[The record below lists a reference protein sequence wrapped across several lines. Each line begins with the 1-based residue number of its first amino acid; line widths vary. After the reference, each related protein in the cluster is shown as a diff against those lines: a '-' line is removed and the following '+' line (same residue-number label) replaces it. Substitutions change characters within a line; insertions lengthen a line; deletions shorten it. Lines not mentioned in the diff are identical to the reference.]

1 MRDDS
6 ATPGVAP
13 DARTY
18 HEVVAALARAH
29 EWRLAE
35 RTFAEMRA
43 AFPNHDPSVLVYTS
57 LISAYGKGGQWEKA
71 NVAFETLRAA
81 GTQVDTGVYNALLS
95 AAVSAAR
102 YREAARVFERMP
114 AEGVRRNVT
123 TYNAVLTSLGRQRR
137 LRDMESLRRE
147 MRAMNIEA
155 NETTFSVLITAHG
168 NAGDCHRACALLDE
182 ACDTPW
188 VYKSAVVF
196 NSALGACVKAG
207 EQALGKRVLRL
218 MRSEGIHPTLVTYNT
233 MLMGASAERDWEEV
247 ATVFRELLRS
257 GQVPDAITLDCL
269 CGIEKLQAAADA
281 RADADAAA
289 RRAVGDSDDENDAVL
304 ENGVVQTPPVSH
316 AAVST
321 DLGDLCERLREVVA
335 EETERAANPARD
347 AQARADGNLMGGGS
361 SAASRRGTYPG
372 APPPTRPGAAL
383 TYAYD
388 ALLRALHVS
397 GRGEEVERAFAEMTD
412 GGARRTVH
420 TYNSLIASHGR
431 GGSGSARAT
440 PWRACRRRASRRTP
454 SPSTRS
460 STWPR
465 RPGSGTA
472 PPRGWSRRRRRGTWL
487 RG

>member
-281 RADADAAA
+281 RPTRGS
-289 RRAVGDSDDENDAVL
+289 RRAPWGIRMTKT
-304 ENGVVQTPPVSH
+304 TPFSK
-316 AAVST
+316 T
-321 DLGDLCERLREVVA
+321 
-335 EETERAANPARD
+335 
-347 AQARADGNLMGGGS
+347 
-361 SAASRRGTYPG
+361 ASCKRRRYRMPRS
-372 APPPTRPGAAL
+372 PPTWATCASACARWW
-383 TYAYD
+383 
-388 ALLRALHVS
+388 RRRRS
-397 GRGEEVERAFAEMTD
+397 
-412 GGARRTVH
+412 ARRTP
-420 TYNSLIASHGR
+420 
-431 GGSGSARAT
+431 RAT
-440 PWRACRRRASRRTP
+440 RKREP
-454 SPSTRS
+454 
-460 STWPR
+460 
-465 RPGSGTA
+465 TA
-472 PPRGWSRRRRRGTWL
+472 I
-487 RG
+487 